1 MNENAKLIKVG
12 SLDKPGKRHDGN
24 LVYDPRGI
32 SPTLLSRDYK
42 GPVKVLV
49 EDKRDKSKG
58 GVPIKNGTKIGY
70 LMAYDGDGV
79 DLAYPSST
87 ARRGRVQPQS
97 CQTIQTTQTLGVMLF
112 ED

>member
-1 MNENAKLIKVG
+1 MNEQAKVIKVG
-12 SLDKPGKRHDGN
+12 NTDPSGNGMNGNVYHEDG
-24 LVYDPRGI
+24 LA
-32 SPTLLSRDYK
+32 PTLTTNK
-42 GPVKVLV
+42 GEGNKILI
-49 EDKRDKSKG
+49 RDKSKG